1 MDDKMVLPRTFSP
14 QTLTRHYAAVAW
26 FYDLWAWLT
35 EDKAVK
41 RAFRLAD
48 IHDGMD
54 ILEVAVGTGRL
65 FRKIV
70 EQNPSGRNE
79 GIDLSPDMLAR
90 ARKRLAQAP
99 VASWSLQTG
108 SAFRLPYPDNSFD
121 RVVNTFMLDLLPVED
136 IPKAVSEFHRVLRPG
151 GRLVL
156 VNFGFGERWYN
167 GIWYWLAKYFPA
179 LLTNCRPVRPQ
190 QAVERAG
197 LHIVHHETVSQNTFP
212 SEVIIASKGKTH
224 EC

>member
-1 MDDKMVLPRTFSP
+1 MSERIVLPRTFSP

-41 RAFRLAD
+41 RAFRLAE

-70 EQNPSGRNE
+70 ARNPNGRNE

-90 ARKRLAQAP
+90 ARKRLSR
-99 VASWSLQTG
+99 VSGASWNLQTG
-108 SAFRLPYPDNSFD
+108 SAFQLPYPDNSFD
-121 RVVNTFMLDLLPVED
+121 RVFNSFMLDLLPVED
-136 IPKAVSEFHRVLRPG
+136 IPKAVSEFQRVLRPD

-156 VNFGFGERWYN
+156 VNFGFGDRWYN
-167 GIWYWLAKYFPA
+167 GFWYWVAKHFPT

-190 QAVERAG
+190 QAIQRAG
-197 LHIVHHETVSQNTFP
+197 LNIIHEETISQNTFP
-212 SEVIIASKGKTH
+212 SEIIIATKGEK
-224 EC
+224 E

>member
-1 MDDKMVLPRTFSP
+1 MSERIVLPRTFSP

-41 RAFRLAD
+41 RAFRLAE

-70 EQNPSGRNE
+70 ARNPNGRNE

-90 ARKRLAQAP
+90 ARKRLSR
-99 VASWSLQTG
+99 VSGASWNLQTG
-108 SAFRLPYPDNSFD
+108 SAFQLPYPENSFD
-121 RVVNTFMLDLLPVED
+121 RVFNSFMLDLLPVED
-136 IPKAVSEFHRVLRPG
+136 IPKAVSEFQRVLRPG

-156 VNFGFGERWYN
+156 VNFGFGDRWYN
-167 GIWYWLAKYFPA
+167 GFWYWVAKYFPA

-190 QAVERAG
+190 QAIQRVG
-197 LHIVHHETVSQNTFP
+197 LNIIHEETISQNTFP
-212 SEVIIASKGKTH
+212 SEIIIATKG
-224 EC
+224 EME

>member
-1 MDDKMVLPRTFSP
+1 MTDPMVLPRTFSS
-14 QTLTRHYAAVAW
+14 QTLTRHYATVAW

-35 EDKAVK
+35 EDKAVQ
-41 RAFRLAD
+41 RAFRLAE

-70 EQNPSGRNE
+70 EQNPNGRNE
-79 GIDLSPDMLAR
+79 GVDLSPDMMAR
-90 ARKRLAQAP
+90 ARKRLAKAP
-99 VASWSLQTG
+99 TASWNVQIG
-108 SAFRLPYPDNSFD
+108 SAFQLPFPDNAFD

-136 IPKAVSEFHRVLRPG
+136 IPKALREFQRVLRPG

-156 VNFGFGERWYN
+156 VHFGFGERWYN
-167 GIWYWLAKYFPA
+167 RFWYWLAKHFPA

-197 LHIVHHETVSQNTFP
+197 LHIVHLETVSHNTFP
-212 SEVIIASKGKTH
+212 SEVIIATKEPSS
-224 EC
+224 

>member
-1 MDDKMVLPRTFSP
+1 MTDKIVLPRTFSR
-14 QTLTRHYAAVAW
+14 QTVTSHYAAVAW

-65 FRKIV
+65 FRRIV
-70 EQNPSGRNE
+70 EHNPSGHNE

-90 ARKRLAQAP
+90 ARKRLSKAP
-99 VASWSLQTG
+99 AASWNVQAG
-108 SAFRLPYPDNSFD
+108 SAFKLPFPDHSFD
-121 RVVNTFMLDLLPVED
+121 RVFNTYMFDLLPVED
-136 IPKAVSEFHRVLRPG
+136 FPKALNEFQRVLRPG

-167 GIWYWLAKYFPA
+167 GFWYWLAKHFPA
-179 LLTNCRPVRPQ
+179 LLTNCRPVRPR

-197 LHIVHHETVSQNTFP
+197 LDVVYIEAVSQNTFP
-212 SEVIIASKGKTH
+212 SEVIIASKGTGA
-224 EC
+224 